1 LPFRTAMATP
11 PESSSGFGA
20 AKTVSVAIPTY
31 NRADFLR
38 QTLAGLVAQL
48 FPRDH
53 FEILVIDNNSTDH
66 TAAVVAEFAGAHP
79 ALRYIREPQ
88 QGLDHARNRAIA
100 EARGGIIV
108 FGDDDILMAPDWLAQ
123 IAVPL
128 LADAGTRRIGAVGG
142 EVIPVFPDG
151 LPDWVREW
159 HAPLAFRP
167 DAGPLEA
174 RHSPMGANL
183 AFPRWVFAELGVF
196 HTALDR
202 AAGNYFS
209 GGDSEMIRRVRAA
222 GHEVWFAPG
231 AAVRHQMPASRTTF
245 RYAARHAFDS
255 ARSRVIDRAG
265 QPGAAA
271 YFAGRLPANL
281 AKAIGFGVFA
291 LLNTLVFRSGAAKQ
305 ALVRA
310 WRSCGYLYQI
320 PRSLCG
326 KV

>member
-1 LPFRTAMATP
+1 MSAPSIKVT
-11 PESSSGFGA
+11 
-20 AKTVSVAIPTY
+20 VAIPTY

-38 QTLAGLVAQL
+38 QTLAGIVAQQ

-53 FEILVIDNNSTDH
+53 FEVLVIDNNSRDH
-66 TAAVVAEFAGAHP
+66 TRRVVEEFANDQP
-79 ALRYIREPQ
+79 APRYILETK
-88 QGLDHARNRAIA
+88 QGLDHARNRALA
-100 EARGGIIV
+100 EARGEIV
-108 FGDDDILMAPDWLAQ
+108 LFGDDDILVQPDWLAQ
-123 IAVPL
+123 MAVPL
-128 LADAGTRRIGAVGG
+128 LADQAARRIGAVGG

-159 HAPLAFRP
+159 HAPLGFRA
-167 DAGPLEA
+167 DTGPLEA
-174 RHSPMGANL
+174 RHCPMGANL
-183 AFPRWVFAELGVF
+183 AFPKWVFEQLGPF

-222 GHEVWFAPG
+222 GLEVWFSPA
-231 AAVRHQMPASRTTF
+231 AAVKHQMPASRTTF

-265 QPGAAA
+265 QPGAAG
-271 YFAGRLPANL
+271 YFAGRFFANV
-281 AKAIGFGVFA
+281 AKALGFTVQAA
-291 LLNTLVFRSGAAKQ
+291 LNAIAFRPGSAKK

-320 PRSLCG
+320 PRSLVG
-326 KV
+326 RM